1 MLLLIDPESVVPV
14 RRTRDG
20 MPALAAGR
28 GDGLIDVKSVALATT
43 DFGPGDV
50 FVTSGTGGIYPPNIP
65 VARVIRRG
73 RDASIARS
81 FAQA

>member
-1 MLLLIDPESVVPV
+1 GVATGQPVRGPEGLIGRVLETGPNSARVLLLIDPESVVPV

-43 DFGPGDV
+43 
-50 FVTSGTGGIYPPNIP
+50 
-65 VARVIRRG
+65 
-73 RDASIARS
+73 
-81 FAQA
+81 